1 LQKRPTAVVVIYSAS
16 ILHIVEAFIL
26 AESKAADTSIPIA
39 SLLDAFGGHRITL
52 VATML
57 VSALLA
63 LTVAADRTVRL
74 WQADGIGEQLI
85 IRGHQNA
92 VFAASFSPDGVWV
105 VSAGRRDIVRFWRV
119 FESAH
124 ALIEAAQAA
133 LPRQLTDTQ
142 RARYPLPPRGL

>member
-1 LQKRPTAVVVIYSAS
+1 MQKRPTAVVVIYSAS

-63 LTVAADRTVRL
+63 LTVAGQRPGVLA
-74 WQADGIGEQLI
+74 I
-85 IRGHQNA
+85 
-92 VFAASFSPDGVWV
+92 FALA
-105 VSAGRRDIVRFWRV
+105 
-119 FESAH
+119 ESARG
-124 ALIEAAQAA
+124 ISPRAAHRSGLDTLASSGSCHRVKAA
-133 LPRQLTDTQ
+133 AFR
-142 RARYPLPPRGL
+142 

>member
-1 LQKRPTAVVVIYSAS
+1 MDWNTGLPGAASLALFLAGRRPDGRAPIIPTTNEWSSTLQKRPTAVVVIYSAS

-63 LTVAADRTVRL
+63 LTV
-74 WQADGIGEQLI
+74 DGQ
-85 IRGHQNA
+85 R
-92 VFAASFSPDGVWV
+92 PGVL
-105 VSAGRRDIVRFWRV
+105 AIF
-119 FESAH
+119 
-124 ALIEAAQAA
+124 ALI
-133 LPRQLTDTQ
+133 P
-142 RARYPLPPRGL
+142 